1 VTSKERR
8 EIKSKKEGFVLLIK
22 DLIGLDNFDLSE
34 NFEEYY
40 KKVLKTL
47 SPMEE
52 MVIKKRYG
60 LLLGKALT
68 LEEIAEHLLCSRER
82 IRQIEAKALR
92 KLKYP
97 SRLRFLFKTIR
108 KQLPQGVEPYSDIG
122 FGYCHE
128 YINFC
133 EVSRHLLQNEFM
145 LNISWIQ
152 NSET

>member
-1 VTSKERR
+1 MTSKERR
-8 EIKSKKEGFVLLIK
+8 EIKSKKEGFVLLVK
-22 DLIGLDNFDLSE
+22 DLIGLDNFDLSD

-47 SPMEE
+47 SHREE
-52 MVIKKRYG
+52 IVIKKRYG
-60 LLLGKALT
+60 LLIGKALT
-68 LEEIAEHLLCSRER
+68 LEEIAEQLLCSCER

-97 SRLRFLFKTIR
+97 PRLKFLSKTIR

-128 YINFC
+128 
-133 EVSRHLLQNEFM
+133 
-145 LNISWIQ
+145 
-152 NSET
+152 